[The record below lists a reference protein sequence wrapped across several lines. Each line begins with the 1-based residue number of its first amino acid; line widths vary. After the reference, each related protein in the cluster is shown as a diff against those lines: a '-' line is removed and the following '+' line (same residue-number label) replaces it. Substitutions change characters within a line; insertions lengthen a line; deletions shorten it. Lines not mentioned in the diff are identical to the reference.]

1 MKRLVPLIL
10 VLLVSLSH
18 AQERP
23 NPFNVQVSV
32 IPVNGRFQINA
43 SYVVPI
49 NICSAYTFITDYESS
64 KNIPGITEATVI
76 SRVGNKVHVRRVIQ
90 EEVLF
95 FPITMKSLI
104 EYTETPNEL
113 VSFEQING
121 DAKLYKGTW
130 RLIPNGDQTTFKYD
144 GLIELDLAIPSMIVE
159 YFMKNNLR
167 GRLGAMAL
175 KASQQAVLEMR
186 ACKERP

>member
-1 MKRLVPLIL
+1 MKRLLPLIL
-10 VLLVSLSH
+10 VLLISLSY
-18 AQERP
+18 AQERL

-49 NICSAYTFITDYESS
+49 NICSAYTFITDYEGS

-76 SRVGNKVHVRRVIQ
+76 SRNGNKVRVRRVI
-90 EEVLF
+90 EEEILF
-95 FPITMKSLI
+95 LPITMKSLI

-121 DAKLYKGTW
+121 DPKLYKGTW

-144 GLIELDLAIPSMIVE
+144 GLIELDLVIPSVIVE

-167 GRLGAMAL
+167 GRLDAMAL
-175 KASQQAVLEMR
+175 KASQQGVVEMR
-186 ACKERP
+186 TCK

>member
-1 MKRLVPLIL
+1 MKRLFPLIL
-10 VLLVSLSH
+10 VLLISLSH

-32 IPVNGRFQINA
+32 IPVNGRFQIHA

-49 NICSAYTFITDYESS
+49 NICSAYTFITDYEGS
-64 KNIPGITEATVI
+64 KNIPGIIEATVI
-76 SRVGNKVHVRRVIQ
+76 SRVGNKVYVRRVIQ

-113 VSFEQING
+113 VSFEQLNG

-130 RLIPNGDQTTFKYD
+130 KLIPNGDQTTFKYD
-144 GLIELDLAIPSMIVE
+144 GLVELDLVIPSMIVE

-175 KASQQAVLEMR
+175 KASQQGAVEIR
-186 ACKERP
+186 SCK

>member
-1 MKRLVPLIL
+1 MKRLYPLIL
-10 VLLVSLSH
+10 ILLISLSH
-18 AQERP
+18 AQESL

-49 NICSAYTFITDYESS
+49 NLCSAYTFITDYEGS
-64 KNIPGITEATVI
+64 KNIPGISEATVI
-76 SRVGNKVHVRRVIQ
+76 SRVGNKVRVRRVIE

-95 FPITMKSLI
+95 LPITMKSLI

-113 VSFEQING
+113 VSFEQLNG

-130 RLIPNGDQTTFKYD
+130 RLIPNGNQTTFKYD
-144 GLIELDLAIPSMIVE
+144 GLVELDSVIPSVVVE
-159 YFMKNNLR
+159 YFMKNNIR
-167 GRLGAMAL
+167 GRLGSMAL
-175 KASQQAVLEMR
+175 KASQHRAVEML
-186 ACKERP
+186 ACK

>member
-1 MKRLVPLIL
+1 MKRLLPLIL
-10 VLLVSLSH
+10 VLLISLSH
-18 AQERP
+18 AQEKL

-49 NICSAYTFITDYESS
+49 NICSAYTFITDYEGS

-76 SRVGNKVHVRRVIQ
+76 SRVGNKVRVRRVI
-90 EEVLF
+90 EEEILF
-95 FPITMKSLI
+95 LPITMKSLI

-121 DAKLYKGTW
+121 DPKLYKGTW

-144 GLIELDLAIPSMIVE
+144 GLVDLDSVIPAVIVE
-159 YFMKNNLR
+159 YFMKNNMQKSFENIAQ
-167 GRLGAMAL
+167 AMDKNRDTL
-175 KASQQAVLEMR
+175 NL
-186 ACKERP
+186 ACK